1 MGFENFINDDFLQVL
16 EEHRKTCEREGKLS
30 EAEVVRKR
38 LRELKIVNEN
48 RKRELL
54 SNSHA

>member
-1 MGFENFINDDFLQVL
+1 MGVENFINDEFLQVL

-30 EAEVVRKR
+30 EAEVIRKR

-54 SNSHA
+54 SHSHA